1 MGNREGILWRIL
13 HRENIKGRRRRED
26 VLNRARLKVGE
37 IKNTKGV
44 ERIGIRRI
52 FCHSEEFLEGGYFY
66 ANHNHQYIVAKNKLA
81 FHELWQ
87 KEVGFSW
94 MYCHK
99 FGALNRYCNVIE

>member
-1 MGNREGILWRIL
+1 MWKDL
-13 HRENIKGRRRRED
+13 
-26 VLNRARLKVGE
+26 VSGE
-37 IKNTKGV
+37 YSVTVKN
-44 ERIGIRRI
+44 
-52 FCHSEEFLEGGYFY
+52 LEGGYFY

-99 FGALNRYCNVIE
+99 FGALNRSCNVIE

>member
-44 ERIGIRRI
+44 ERFGIRRI
-52 FCHSEEFLEGGYFY
+52 FCHSQEFLEGGFFSLIIIISLLLQKNWHFMRFDKKTYGP
-66 ANHNHQYIVAKNKLA
+66 HVCIVINLV
-81 FHELWQ
+81 F
-87 KEVGFSW
+87 
-94 MYCHK
+94 
-99 FGALNRYCNVIE
+99 

>member
-44 ERIGIRRI
+44 ERFGIRRI
-52 FCHSEEFLEGGYFY
+52 FCHSE
-66 ANHNHQYIVAKNKLA
+66 
-81 FHELWQ
+81 
-87 KEVGFSW
+87 
-94 MYCHK
+94 
-99 FGALNRYCNVIE
+99 

>member
-44 ERIGIRRI
+44 ERFGIRRI
-52 FCHSEEFLEGGYFY
+52 FCYSQEFLEGGFFSLIIIL
-66 ANHNHQYIVAKNKLA
+66 IVFDNNWFWGASIENKSIIKNL
-81 FHELWQ
+81 
-87 KEVGFSW
+87 
-94 MYCHK
+94 
-99 FGALNRYCNVIE
+99 

>member
-44 ERIGIRRI
+44 ERFGIRRI
-52 FCHSEEFLEGGYFY
+52 FCHSQEFLEGGFFSLIIIISLLL
-66 ANHNHQYIVAKNKLA
+66 QKKLA
-81 FHELWQ
+81 FHE
-87 KEVGFSW
+87 V
-94 MYCHK
+94 
-99 FGALNRYCNVIE
+99 